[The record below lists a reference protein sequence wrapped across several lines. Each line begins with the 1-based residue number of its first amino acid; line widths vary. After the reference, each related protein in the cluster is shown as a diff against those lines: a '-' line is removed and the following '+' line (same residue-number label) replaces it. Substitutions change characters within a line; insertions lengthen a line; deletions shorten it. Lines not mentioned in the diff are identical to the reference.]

1 MRFQF
6 RDASG
11 IRTVNVPSW
20 AFALFG
26 LLAAAAGITIL
37 ILGAGLLL
45 ILVPVLI
52 VVGFVARWRLRKI
65 LREAEMRARDAS
77 PDAARSETIEV
88 EYRVVD
94 ESGDGPKERR

>member
-11 IRTVNVPSW
+11 IRTVKVPSW
-20 AFALFG
+20 ALVLFG

-45 ILVPVLI
+45 ILLPVLI
-52 VVGFVARWRLRKI
+52 AAGFVARWKLRKFM
-65 LREAEMRARDAS
+65 REAERRAREAS
-77 PDAARSETIEV
+77 PDPTRNGSAIEV

-94 ESGDGPKERR
+94 DGDRPKDRR